1 MRERPTPFVLFSLSL
16 LSSFLARVYYVTFF
30 SVLVVEEEERGI
42 RERERNEMEKSSGEK
57 EEKIRYV
64 GSLKILLSGV
74 FFFDTP
80 PL

>member
-1 MRERPTPFVLFSLSL
+1 M
-16 LSSFLARVYYVTFF
+16 
-30 SVLVVEEEERGI
+30 EEEERGI

-74 FFFDTP
+74 FFLIHRLCKRTRAVKGDFLTGGTR
-80 PL
+80 

>member
-1 MRERPTPFVLFSLSL
+1 M
-16 LSSFLARVYYVTFF
+16 
-30 SVLVVEEEERGI
+30 EEEERGI
-42 RERERNEMEKSSGEK
+42 RERERNEMENSSGEK